1 MANFQNNS
9 ITEYGRLLLAEVQA
23 GAVFIPTRIVLGSGN
38 LPAGKEPTTMTDVVS
53 PVKDLNINKKEKT
66 PDGKVV
72 FGGAYDNQGVTK
84 PFYLRELA
92 LYARAE
98 YRNED
103 GSVKKAVDEVLYSYG
118 NAGATADYMPA
129 YSTETVVEKQL
140 DIVVYIG
147 NSAKVELSIESGV
160 YMTVGMAR
168 EMAAGLGGVRKAD
181 ISIPTNDWNGCEGEY
196 PYTVSVER
204 EEIKATHIPIVSLHR
219 DSLAVAEAAGMCSS
233 AETVDGAVRFW
244 ARNIPT
250 ADLEATLALLTPG
263 TGELG
268 AAGGGSAY
276 VLPVATTET
285 AGVVRIGEGL
295 SVTADGTI
303 SVSGGGIGEDDVATP
318 EEMESMLD
326 RVFPDPDAEGGISD
340 G

>member
-1 MANFQNNS
+1 MANFQDNA
-9 ITEYGRLLLAEVQA
+9 ITESGRLLLAEVQA
-23 GAVFIPTRIVLGSGN
+23 GAVMIPTRIVLGSGSI
-38 LPAGKEPTTMTDVVS
+38 PAGKEPATMTAVVA
-53 PVKDLNINKKEKT
+53 PVKDLEINKKEKT
-66 PDGKVV
+66 PDGKIV
-72 FGGAYDNQGVTK
+72 FGGVYDNRDVTQ
-84 PFYLRELA
+84 PFYFRELA

-147 NSAKVELSIESGV
+147 NSAKVDLSIESGV

-181 ISIPTNDWNGCEGEY
+181 ISIPANDWNGCEGEY

-244 ARNIPT
+244 AAENPNGGFVRHTGP
-250 ADLEATLALLTPG
+250 ADPG
-263 TGELG
+263 HRG
-268 AAGGGSAY
+268 AGGRRG
-276 VLPVATTET
+276 
-285 AGVVRIGEGL
+285 AGAPMCCPWQALRPW
-295 SVTADGTI
+295 A
-303 SVSGGGIGEDDVATP
+303 A
-318 EEMESMLD
+318 
-326 RVFPDPDAEGGISD
+326 
-340 G
+340 

>member
-1 MANFQNNS
+1 M
-9 ITEYGRLLLAEVQA
+9 
-23 GAVFIPTRIVLGSGN
+23 
-38 LPAGKEPTTMTDVVS
+38 
-53 PVKDLNINKKEKT
+53 
-66 PDGKVV
+66 
-72 FGGAYDNQGVTK
+72 
-84 PFYLRELA
+84 
-92 LYARAE
+92 
-98 YRNED
+98 
-103 GSVKKAVDEVLYSYG
+103 
-118 NAGATADYMPA
+118 
-129 YSTETVVEKQL
+129 
-140 DIVVYIG
+140 
-147 NSAKVELSIESGV
+147 
-160 YMTVGMAR
+160 
-168 EMAAGLGGVRKAD
+168 
-181 ISIPTNDWNGCEGEY
+181 
-196 PYTVSVER
+196 ER